1 VTKLGLILSTLS
13 VTCLWLF
20 RHYVDKPAMMRLP
33 DGYYGEMYGPVSYF
47 RIPINVVFIL
57 TLLTGLILSV
67 LGLTNRNRGK

>member
-1 VTKLGLILSTLS
+1 
-13 VTCLWLF
+13 
-20 RHYVDKPAMMRLP
+20 MMRLP